1 MSEDATIQNG
11 APRTVSPGG
20 PGGRPLA
27 NPPAAQLL
35 GRRIVSYD
43 PEAGRGAYVY
53 VARPEF
59 CNRHGTVQGGILAAM
74 LDSATGFTLIESLPD
89 GLTAVTRD
97 LNTRFLKPAPPG
109 EIFAEAR
116 VTQRDE
122 RGAHVEGELRSPDG
136 VTLAT
141 AVAVMRF
148 VRRG

>member
-1 MSEDATIQNG
+1 MNEDATIGNSASG
-11 APRTVSPGG
+11 NAALAG
-20 PGGRPLA
+20 PGARPRA

-35 GRRIVSYD
+35 GRRVISYD

-59 CNRHGTVQGGILAAM
+59 CNRHGTVQGGLLAAM
-74 LDSATGFTLIESLPD
+74 LDSATGFTLIESLPE

-97 LNTRFLKPAPPG
+97 LNTRFLKPASPG

-122 RGAHVEGELRSPDG
+122 RGAQVEGELRSPDG